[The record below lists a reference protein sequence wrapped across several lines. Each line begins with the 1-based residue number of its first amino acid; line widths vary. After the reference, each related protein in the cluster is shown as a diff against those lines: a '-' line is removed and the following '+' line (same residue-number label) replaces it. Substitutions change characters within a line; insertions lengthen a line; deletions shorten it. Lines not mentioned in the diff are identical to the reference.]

1 MNLRQIEYFLA
12 ISETMN
18 FTKAAQK
25 LYVSQTAVTKQIQ
38 LLEHELG
45 TQLFDRNNKQIE
57 LTKAGEFFLV
67 EAKKI
72 FYQFKRSTLNMKSF
86 LYGEKGIIKIGFLK
100 NLDPKLLVDIFSR
113 FSNMYPLVDIK
124 VSSYANYQLYQELDK
139 GKIDIAFGLS
149 SQEFYNYKKIL
160 IKKYPLIVL
169 INKNN
174 PLANLNTISQEELTN
189 VLFDV
194 RKLYLHDDYPEF
206 EGNLLKISCNQG
218 CAILHAFTKDNCYN
232 DYLKAVP
239 LKPRSEKSI
248 YLIYDDKINNP
259 IVNNF
264 ISFISTNKALFNS

>member
-67 EAKKI
+67 EAQKI
-72 FYQFKRSTLNMKSF
+72 FYQFKHSTLNMKSF
-86 LYGEKGIIKIGFLK
+86 LNGDKGIIKIGFLK
-100 NLDPKLLVDIFSR
+100 NLDPKLLVNIFSK
-113 FSNMYPLVDIK
+113 FTTMYPLVDIK
-124 VSSYANYQLYQELDK
+124 VSSYANYQLYQELEK
-139 GKIDIAFGLS
+139 GKIDLAFGLS
-149 SQEFYNYKKIL
+149 SQEFCNYKKIF

-189 VLFDV
+189 ILFDV

-248 YLIYDDKINNP
+248 YLIYDDKTNNP

-264 ISFISTNKALFNS
+264 ISFISTNKSLFNS